1 MSENSMN
8 ILEANQQIG
17 ELKAQLTTEKEARAA
32 VQSDLEAAKA
42 AHLEEVQGLKDSHAT
57 ELTTLK
63 GDHAKEVTRLTDQVE
78 SVKAELATANE
89 KIGELEAGEKTASKK
104 AVEIVGQTG
113 GEAVEVAEGNA
124 TEKKGK
130 ATPEELA
137 ELYQEQSKIKGA
149 KAKTDFYLQNIKP
162 RLA

>member
-32 VQSDLEAAKA
+32 VQSDLEAAKT

-78 SVKAELATANE
+78 TVNSGLQTALAEIKKLHS
-89 KIGELEAGEKTASKK
+89 KEKTASEK

-113 GEAVEVAEGNA
+113 GEAVEVTEGDA

-130 ATPEELA
+130 ATPEEIA
-137 ELYQEQSKIKGA
+137 ELYAEQSKIKGA
-149 KAKTDFYLQNIKP
+149 KAKTDFYLENIKP

>member
-42 AHLEEVQGLKDSHAT
+42 AHLEEVQGLRDSHAT
-57 ELTTLK
+57 ELNTLK
-63 GDHAKEVTRLTDQVE
+63 GDHAKEVTRLTDQFE

-89 KIGELEAGEKTASKK
+89 KIAELEAGEKTASEK

-113 GEAVEVAEGNA
+113 GEAVEVAE
-124 TEKKGK
+124 
-130 ATPEELA
+130 
-137 ELYQEQSKIKGA
+137 
-149 KAKTDFYLQNIKP
+149 
-162 RLA
+162 